1 MSDYLDD
8 MLDEEPTRS
17 VVRWMDRPPL
27 QLGPAALSGAV
38 AGAFVLGAITAL
50 GLVMLSRRTE
60 IQPRLRSQ
68 FSRLIH

>member
-1 MSDYLDD
+1 MPHDTSLIDI
-8 MLDEEPTRS
+8 
-17 VVRWMDRPPL
+17 VAVG
-27 QLGPAALSGAV
+27 LGL
-38 AGAFVLGAITAL
+38 AFVLGAITAL